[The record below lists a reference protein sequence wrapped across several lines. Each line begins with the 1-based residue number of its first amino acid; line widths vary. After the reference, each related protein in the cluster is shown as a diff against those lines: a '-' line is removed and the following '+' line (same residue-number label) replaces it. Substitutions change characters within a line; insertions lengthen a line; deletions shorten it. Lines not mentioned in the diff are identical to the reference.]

1 MIKPM
6 AVDFKVDATL
16 GDGFYYYSFI
26 HKNNQVLLSHIYIF
40 FGKSYKWMW
49 NLKTLAQFQE
59 SEMYQ
64 GC

>member
-26 HKNNQVLLSHIYIF
+26 HKNN
-40 FGKSYKWMW
+40 
-49 NLKTLAQFQE
+49 
-59 SEMYQ
+59 
-64 GC
+64 